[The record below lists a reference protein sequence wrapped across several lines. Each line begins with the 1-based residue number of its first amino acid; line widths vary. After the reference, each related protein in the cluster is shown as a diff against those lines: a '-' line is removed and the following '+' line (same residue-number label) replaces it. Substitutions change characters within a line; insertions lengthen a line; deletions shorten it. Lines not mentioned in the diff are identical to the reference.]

1 MEYIIT
7 NKTLKEVCMSKPELS
22 KSEVFKD
29 INFKELSKNCKN
41 QEDLSSLT
49 KEFMKNM
56 IENILKSELE
66 EYL

>member
-41 QEDLSSLT
+41 LSSLT